1 MGRKSH
7 CTVEEARL
15 VSNLKTQGKSLWDI
29 GKIMKRFPNFV
40 KNALKRKPK
49 RGTRGRPQKPN
60 TVLDRTDLEMSWF
73 GDVFLGIG

>member
-1 MGRKSH
+1 M
-7 CTVEEARL
+7 L
-15 VSNLKTQGKSLWDI
+15 
-29 GKIMKRFPNFV
+29 

-49 RGTRGRPQKPN
+49 RETRGRPQKPN